1 MSSLAERI
9 KNGVKFFQ
17 TYRDRYD
24 SSVFKKYWPE
34 FLDLVSEYVEG
45 AEEFFE
51 KVGEMKDLV
60 KEAKKIF
67 GVKNESKN

>member
-1 MSSLAERI
+1 MSNLAERI

-17 TYRDRYD
+17 TYRNKYD
-24 SSVFKKYWPE
+24 SSVFRKYWPE

-45 AEEFFE
+45 VEEFFE
-51 KVGEMKDLV
+51 KVGEKKDLV

-67 GVKNESKN
+67 GIKEGK